1 MKYGSGTRVAL
12 ASIALGSVLVVAD
25 LPVDIPQPNALRV
38 GDFEEAFIIGDL
50 HGDLQC
56 AKQWVSSTGLVDLD
70 TMSWT
75 GSKTQALVFMGD
87 YIDKGP
93 YGRQVMEFVRNLTDT
108 FPRNTVAL
116 LGNHDLYFL
125 SDSVLKEGA
134 APLMGVP
141 VRDFSYAFTHPE
153 EYLNWIPVED
163 QQEEDSSVVLPALFA
178 AFQFVY
184 EKNLHNQ
191 VMMSPAGGHRSLFDT
206 APTFKSNKK
215 LAERVQKRL
224 QEWQVHMKN
233 GLATSGLGEWLR
245 ARPLVTVVGGAVLVH
260 GGLRS
265 EDLRLLEASRKKDTK
280 TLAEALE
287 FATTDTFR
295 DLWSHGSIPEEEA
308 RRLQHINEAVTY
320 RGFHS
325 GRHGGPDACMEVT
338 RVLKLLAADTGA
350 SLVVVGHTPG
360 DSVRIECKGKLAA
373 VDSSLSRYF
382 RAYGNLYCP
391 LEVGIPVPAGSA
403 CDTPVS
409 RTCEGQISHLYKIDK
424 GAWAVE
430 PLSLGGERAE
440 L

>member
-153 EYLNWIPVED
+153 EYLNWIPVRHPIE
-163 QQEEDSSVVLPALFA
+163 LP
-178 AFQFVY
+178 
-184 EKNLHNQ
+184 
-191 VMMSPAGGHRSLFDT
+191 T
-206 APTFKSNKK
+206 AKK
-215 LAERVQKRL
+215 L
-224 QEWQVHMKN
+224 
-233 GLATSGLGEWLR
+233 
-245 ARPLVTVVGGAVLVH
+245 
-260 GGLRS
+260 
-265 EDLRLLEASRKKDTK
+265 
-280 TLAEALE
+280 
-287 FATTDTFR
+287 
-295 DLWSHGSIPEEEA
+295 
-308 RRLQHINEAVTY
+308 
-320 RGFHS
+320 
-325 GRHGGPDACMEVT
+325 
-338 RVLKLLAADTGA
+338 
-350 SLVVVGHTPG
+350 
-360 DSVRIECKGKLAA
+360 
-373 VDSSLSRYF
+373 LS
-382 RAYGNLYCP
+382 
-391 LEVGIPVPAGSA
+391 
-403 CDTPVS
+403 T
-409 RTCEGQISHLYKIDK
+409 
-424 GAWAVE
+424 
-430 PLSLGGERAE
+430 
-440 L
+440 